1 MLFTKTFLV
10 QALRQLDREH
20 GLGALTVINVRPGD
34 PLDVASL
41 GPCHDCGLP
50 GINCGQARD
59 CRYPTDGPEGL
70 HAHVYSDRVAFH
82 LDAVDAC
89 RDVVNHGVKDTRAVE
104 GALIGAGIAAFL
116 AALGGSKSVG
126 GAALTGAAIGGA
138 LGAATPARRQTVV
151 EFRDVVARVRAGLL
165 AAA

>member
-1 MLFTKTFLV
+1 MRFTKTFLI

-20 GLGALTVINVRPGD
+20 GADVLTVINVRPDD
-34 PLDVASL
+34 PFDFASL
-41 GPCHDCGLP
+41 GPCCNCGLP

-59 CRYPTDGPEGL
+59 CRYSTDGPEGL
-70 HAHVYSDRVAFH
+70 HAHVYGDRLAFH

-104 GALIGAGIAAFL
+104 GAFIGAGIAAL
-116 AALGGSKSVG
+116 VAVLSDSKSIS
-126 GAALTGAAIGGA
+126 GAALVGAAIGGA
-138 LGAATPARRQTVV
+138 LGAAAPARRQKVV
-151 EFRDVVARVRAGLL
+151 EFRDVIARVRAGLL